1 MSEPSRLEA
10 IFLAALDRPTPDERA
25 AYLESACRGDAAL
38 RRQVE
43 RLLAAQPGAADFL
56 ERPAA
61 GEATAAYVPPSEP
74 AGTVIAGR
82 YKLLER
88 IGEGGMGTVWV
99 AEQLEPVRRRVALK
113 LIKAGM
119 DSRAVLGRFEA
130 ERQALAL
137 MDHPH
142 IARVFDGGTTEQG
155 RPYFVMELVKGLPLT
170 RYCDERRMSVEQ
182 RLALFT
188 QICSA
193 VQHAHQKG
201 IIHRDLKPGNVLVT
215 EHDGQPVPKVIDFGL
230 AKSLG
235 ATNRLTEQTLYTA
248 YGTVVGTPY
257 YMAPEQVGINA
268 LDVDTRTDIFALGV
282 MLYELLT
289 GTTPLERQRFQRAA
303 WDEIRRLIREEEP
316 PRPSQRL
323 SHSESLASL
332 AASRSTEPLKLSRLI
347 RGDLDWIVMKA
358 LEKDRNRRYDTANA
372 LAADVQRFLSAE
384 PVLAV
389 PPSAG
394 YRLRKFV
401 RRHKWPVTAG
411 AVVLVGLLIGVIG
424 LWAGLVRVDAER
436 QRALI
441 AEGQARTERQQAE
454 AERKRAELTAADL
467 QVELDLQAV
476 EDDTRIG
483 LLRLARTLPTIPPEA
498 LTLREFVTTAILA
511 AGQLYAPLTPP
522 LTHDGHSIVHHEFS
536 PDGRLIVTLGEDRQA
551 RLWESATSRRIA
563 ILQQGDERL
572 VNCAFTLDGKT
583 VVTDSEDGVL
593 RFWDAANGQFR
604 AASAPSTSPFSEGR
618 LKVELAE
625 RGLSEMLQ
633 YSVNILACGTNR
645 VLTKRDPDPPGT
657 WPQEGPVEL
666 WDVETGRRVAELN
679 EPGDMHS
686 VRFAAG
692 GQQILGET
700 ERTVQ
705 KDGKTYYE
713 TTHVILWS
721 ADDGR
726 ELLRTPLPDADK
738 GHYGTVYAPSPRRLI
753 ASTSSADKNWQYW
766 HVWETGG
773 WRLLQKLR
781 YSGGYAYDSD
791 VRELPDGRLAL
802 NMTGTWYLFR
812 DGAAEPQKSVEDSAE
827 FGQFSGSRYWNEAG
841 QLFDVQTGKEL
852 RPPAGRRLHP
862 ELAEVVPNGR
872 YLARSRTSDF
882 WLYDIAADKSVTTP
896 DFDDWFFGDEASPW
910 VGLSDRCLGFATA
923 REDRRWLP
931 QIPLSIPKIAP
942 QQLELWAQVAVCG
955 ELGPDGGFQPWDE
968 PTWEQHR
975 QELAA
980 LPSLSADVPFPGYVA
995 HDGQHWMRQQYDAV
1009 SWHATTSDPA
1019 DLIRPIETLLERA
1032 RIAGDTA
1039 ETRYWQ
1045 TRLETLRK
1053 ELNLEQKSSQPP
1065 EKPNE

>member
-1 MSEPSRLEA
+1 
-10 IFLAALDRPTPDERA
+10 
-25 AYLESACRGDAAL
+25 
-38 RRQVE
+38 
-43 RLLAAQPGAADFL
+43 
-56 ERPAA
+56 
-61 GEATAAYVPPSEP
+61 
-74 AGTVIAGR
+74 
-82 YKLLER
+82 
-88 IGEGGMGTVWV
+88 MGTVWV
-99 AEQLEPVRRRVALK
+99 AEQFEPVRRRVALK

-119 DSRAVLGRFEA
+119 DSHAVLGRFEA

-182 RLALFT
+182 RLALFV

-201 IIHRDLKPGNVLVT
+201 IIHRDLKPGNVLIT

-282 MLYELLT
+282 ILYELLT

-332 AASRSTEPLKLSRLI
+332 AASRNTEPLKLSRLI

-358 LEKDRNRRYDTANA
+358 LEKDRNRRYETANA
-372 LAADVQRFLSAE
+372 FAADVQRFLAAE

-389 PPSAG
+389 PPSAS

-401 RRHKWPVTAG
+401 RRNRGPVAAG
-411 AVVLVGLLIGVIG
+411 GILLVGLLIGIVG
-424 LWAGLVRVDAER
+424 LWAGLIRVDAER
-436 QRALI
+436 QRAVI
-441 AEGQARTERQQAE
+441 AEQTARDERQLAE
-454 AERKRAELTAADL
+454 SHRRQVELTAADL

-476 EDDTRIG
+476 EEDTRIG

-498 LTLREFVTTAILA
+498 QTLREFVTTAILA
-511 AGQLYAPLTPP
+511 AGQLYAPLAPP
-522 LTHDGHSIVHHEFS
+522 LTHDGHDIAHHEFS
-536 PDGRLIVTLGEDRQA
+536 PDGQLIVTLGEDRQA

-563 ILQQGDERL
+563 VLQQGDERQ
-572 VNCAFTLDGKT
+572 VNCTFTLDGKT

-593 RFWDAANGQFR
+593 RFWDAPSGQFR
-604 AASAPSTSPFSEGR
+604 AATQSRPNAFSEATLG
-618 LKVELAE
+618 KTELSRTHFSAKAA
-625 RGLSEMLQ
+625 
-633 YSVNILACGTNR
+633 LACGTNR
-645 VLTKRDPDPPGT
+645 VLTTRDVSTPRS
-657 WPQEGPVEL
+657 QHVEGPVEL
-666 WDVETGRRVAELN
+666 WDVQTGRRVVELHD
-679 EPGDMHS
+679 PGDAFW

-692 GQQILGET
+692 GHQILNVVDQ
-700 ERTVQ
+700 TVDREGDQ
-705 KDGKTYYE
+705 HK
-713 TTHVILWS
+713 VPIQAVVWS

-726 ELLRTPLPDADK
+726 ELLRTPLP
-738 GHYGTVYAPSPRRLI
+738 GTERGYYARVYAPSPRRLI
-753 ASTSSADKNWQYW
+753 AFTHTVDKQWGDW

-773 WRLLQKLR
+773 WRLLQRLR
-781 YSGGYAYDSD
+781 HSARWWPEDDD

-812 DGAAEPQKSVEDSAE
+812 DGAAEPQKSIEDSADSS
-827 FGQFSGSRYWNEAG
+827 QFVGARYWNEAG

-852 RPPAGRRLHP
+852 RPPLGRRLHP
-862 ELAEVVPNGR
+862 ELADVVPSGR
-872 YLARSRTSDF
+872 YLARAVTNGF
-882 WLYDIAADKSVTTP
+882 WLYDIAADKPLMTDGY
-896 DFDDWFFGDEASPW
+896 DFGSIFSDSIFPW
-910 VGLSDRCLGFATA
+910 DINSDRGLGFAA
-923 REDRRWLP
+923 VREDQRWLL
-931 QIPLSIPKIAP
+931 QVPLSIPEIAP
-942 QQLELWAQVAVCG
+942 QHLELWAQVAVCG
-955 ELGPDGGFQPWDE
+955 ELGSDGGFQPWDE
-968 PTWEQHR
+968 PTWERHR

-980 LPSLSADVPFPGYVA
+980 LPSLSADVPFPGYFA
-995 HDGQHWMRQQYDAV
+995 RDRQHWMRQQHDALVDDLGFQWWYDPTA
-1009 SWHATTSDPA
+1009 DPV
-1019 DLIRPIETLLERA
+1019 DLIRLIETLLERA
-1032 RIAGDTA
+1032 RTAGDAA
-1039 ETRYWQ
+1039 EIRYWQ
-1045 TRLETLRK
+1045 TRLETRRK
-1053 ELNLEQKSSQPP
+1053 KLELSKKPSEPP
-1065 EKPNE
+1065 EKPNDPPAGHALQ